1 MMQQTGAQ
9 NGRVL
14 QRVIPGFPTGF
25 YCADI
30 VLVFV
35 RTVPH
40 AVDGRIEIIVAGQVC
55 RDCVAGV
62 KLNAASKTSD
72 CTNK

>member
-1 MMQQTGAQ
+1 MQKTGAQ

-14 QRVIPGFPTGF
+14 QCVIPGFPIGV
-25 YCADI
+25 YCAHI

-40 AVDGRIEIIVAGQVC
+40 AVDGRIVIIVAGQVC
-55 RDCVAGV
+55 RDCMARV
-62 KLNAASKTSD
+62 KLKAASKTTD
-72 CTNK
+72 CANK